1 MNTTIDLGGLEPVD
15 ILLVEDNPDDA
26 ELTMR
31 SLRRRHVMNRV
42 VVVADGEAAI
52 EYLDDE
58 GHPLPRMV
66 LLDLKLPKVGGIEV
80 LRWIRA
86 NERTKRLAVVV
97 LSSST
102 MERDIA
108 EAYELGVNSFV
119 AKPVEF
125 DEFQAAVERLGLYWM
140 LLNRVPGQ
148 PAPTPAGTGALGS
161 APP

>member
-1 MNTTIDLGGLEPVD
+1 MNATIDLGQLEPVD

-26 ELTMR
+26 ELTLR

-42 VVVADGEAAI
+42 VVVPDGEAAI
-52 EYLDDE
+52 EYLLDE
-58 GHPLPRMV
+58 GHALPRIV
-66 LLDLKLPKVGGIEV
+66 LLDLKLPKIGGIEV

-86 NERTKRLAVVV
+86 NERTRRLAVVV

-102 MERDIA
+102 LERDIT

-125 DEFQAAVERLGLYWM
+125 DEFQAAVERLGMYWI

-148 PAPTPAGTGALGS
+148 PAPTLEGTRALGIE
-161 APP
+161 PP